1 MKNLLTVLLFFLLTG
16 VVYPAPPDPS
26 ESDEEIVIDIE
37 DIEFPEAPEIPESLI
52 ETLDDIED
60 LKAID
65 PYALKDLEKRLIKLR
80 KKYEGIGRV
89 LEEIDKGHKIEEL
102 ILGGDSIFILLDND
116 SSFTL
121 RYSEGFD
128 RVGTSH
134 NDIIRI
140 GSTITI
146 EEDEVIEGDV
156 VSAFGDVIVH
166 GTVEGGVIAFSG
178 DIYISS
184 TGNVENG
191 VLAFSGKVKQE
202 PGSRVGAVTWGSHY
216 VRTDLADY
224 NRSVF
229 RTMARVFIIIYIIWI
244 ILAAT
249 CASLL
254 KSNVRTVGRYIKED
268 GVFKS
273 FFMGYLAYF
282 LALIIFIGLSI
293 TILGLPL
300 ALLGVP
306 LALLAATILS
316 STAISNLIGVKILN
330 REKYSFRTFFYGSL
344 FLGLIPGLLFLV
356 QLITGN
362 LAIMVFSWIVIGL
375 FIFIILPVGLGAVI
389 STRFGTRLGKS
400 PQPQAE
406 TESS

>member
-1 MKNLLTVLLFFLLTG
+1 MRKFLTVLFCFLIAG
-16 VVYPAPPDPS
+16 AVYPAPPDPS

-37 DIEFPEAPEIPESLI
+37 DIEPPEAPEMPESLI
-52 ETLDDIED
+52 ETLGDIDDLEA
-60 LKAID
+60 LD
-65 PYALKDLEKRLIKLR
+65 PYALKDLEKRLLKLK
-80 KKYEGIGRV
+80 KKYEGMEKV
-89 LEEIDKGHKIEEL
+89 LEGIDEGFWIEEL
-102 ILGGDSIFILLDND
+102 ILGGDSIYIRLNND

-121 RYSEGFD
+121 RYFEDLD
-128 RVGTSH
+128 RMATSK
-134 NDIIRI
+134 NDIVRF
-140 GSTITI
+140 GAAITI

-191 VLAFSGKVKQE
+191 VLAFSGKVKRE
-202 PGSRVGAVTWGSHY
+202 PGSRVGAVTWGSHS
-216 VRTDLADY
+216 VRPDLGDY

-229 RTMARVFIIIYIIWI
+229 RTMGLVFIIIFIIWI
-244 ILAAT
+244 ILTAT

-254 KSNVRTVGRYIKED
+254 KSNVKMVGQDIKES
-268 GVFKS
+268 GFLKSYFK
-273 FFMGYLAYF
+273 GYLAYF
-282 LALIIFIGLSI
+282 LALLIFIGLSI

-306 LALLAATILS
+306 LALLAAVILS
-316 STAISNLIGVKILN
+316 STALSNLVGEKILN
-330 REKYSFRTFFYGSL
+330 AEKYSFRTFFYGNL

-375 FIFIILPVGLGAVI
+375 FIFILLPVGLGAVL
-389 STRFGTRLGKS
+389 STRFGTRPRKS
-400 PQPQAE
+400 PASESAAE
-406 TESS
+406 